1 MNEIITFIIVIISIL
16 IGYFLG
22 RGTNPFPKETI
33 EKVKKVF
40 ENIIVRS
47 DIGGVE
53 RPTAR
58 QVEDFN
64 NPLKKAG
71 DNEMSK
77 TFSEIVER

>member
-22 RGTNPFPKETI
+22 RGNNPFPKETI

-40 ENIIVRS
+40 ENIVVKS
-47 DIGGVE
+47 DVGPIE

-58 QVEDFN
+58 QVEDFD

-71 DNEMSK
+71 DQAMSD
-77 TFSEIVER
+77 TLREIVK